1 MWQHP
6 CWKILG
12 IEATDQIKDIKRA
25 YAKRSKEIHP
35 EDHPEEFI
43 QLHDAYEQAMAI
55 AKHQDPQ
62 STMMQS
68 DTIEEETD
76 IPNAFDFHTI
86 FKQSEQLHEQQIEKL
101 RDQVFHE

>member
-6 CWKILG
+6 CWKVLG

-43 QLHDAYEQAMAI
+43 QLHDAYEQAIAF
-55 AKHQDPQ
+55 AKHQNT
-62 STMMQS
+62 STSHQIAPIMEEPF
-68 DTIEEETD
+68 IEPPVD
-76 IPNAFDFHTI
+76 QQKSMILMLYLR
-86 FKQSEQLHEQQIEKL
+86 KQII
-101 RDQVFHE
+101 

>member
-43 QLHDAYEQAMAI
+43 QLHDAYQQAIAL
-55 AKHQDPQ
+55 AKHQG
-62 STMMQS
+62 STKYYDAIRYDRRRNRYTQC
-68 DTIEEETD
+68 I
-76 IPNAFDFHTI
+76 
-86 FKQSEQLHEQQIEKL
+86 
-101 RDQVFHE
+101 